1 MSSICAMTHAPT
13 PAGFPNA
20 AGKPAWWHNAWI
32 VGLLLFCCAPVGLV
46 LLWLNPNWSTKNK
59 GIVTAVVAGVVVIGL
74 ATGPITS
81 PTTDS
86 SDNVGIGTET
96 SVPTENKVPQDEP
109 RPEPKPKAEWKTVS
123 ELSGN
128 TNKIGSDFH
137 LKGCDT
143 RLTYNLTGT
152 DPVLAGIY
160 VEESGKDLMKDG
172 GFPVASPSEPGDG
185 ETVLHKDEGDYYIQV
200 VAANVNWTVQVQEK
214 C

>member
-1 MSSICAMTHAPT
+1 MSSIWRMTHAPT
-13 PAGFPNA
+13 PVGIPNPV
-20 AGKPAWWHNAWI
+20 GKPAWWHNAWI
-32 VGLLLFCCAPVGLV
+32 VGLLMFCCAPIGLV

-59 GIVTAVVAGVVVIGL
+59 GIVTAVVAGLVVIGFAMGGL
-74 ATGPITS
+74 NS

-86 SDNVGIGTET
+86 SGNPGISTEKPAPAEDDAT
-96 SVPTENKVPQDEP
+96 QDEP
-109 RPEPKPKAEWKTVS
+109 TPEPKAEWTTVS

-128 TNKIGSDFH
+128 TNKVGSDFH

-143 RLTYNLTGT
+143 RLTYHLTGAE
-152 DPVLAGIY
+152 PLLAGIY

-172 GFPVASPSEPGDG
+172 GFPVASPDKPGDG

-200 VAANVNWTVQVQEK
+200 VAANVDWTVQVQEK